1 MLEQTYYQLFGLP
14 ESASQE
20 EIKRRYRELARKYHP
35 DLNPGDPKAS
45 RTFAD
50 IATAYGVLR
59 DPDARNVYDTELMM
73 RRRIGRP
80 TAPQRGGA
88 TETSRAYQQ
97 NPHAAQ
103 IESEKAAALARK
115 CFYAGRFIE
124 AKSFAIR
131 SLSFHHKNSLAHEIL
146 GDIYVNEGRLDDAAK
161 HFTFCLQFD
170 KFNGGVHLKL
180 DRISKTSTRKKQG
193 QTRTESTNLFTTRKQ
208 RNLMALVQVFGYGAA
223 LMVLA
228 FWYIT
233 DAHHA
238 PMGVDF
244 IQSWSFYFLLMTIGL
259 SMFIGTVQSVSG
271 GLRRVADDFLLATGS
286 VRGGFPAGP
295 FLLVLNVIF
304 FPVGMLV
311 HVILVTVQQGFHQS
325 LLLMYSTVTIAT
337 VMLAVFGHVDFFETI
352 LIGGNVFFTGHF
364 AGRILGDFFR
374 ND

>member
-1 MLEQTYYQLFGLP
+1 MSEQTYYHLFGLP
-14 ESASQE
+14 ESASQD

-50 IATAYGVLR
+50 IATAYGVLS
-59 DPDARNVYDTELMM
+59 DPDARNVYDAELMM
-73 RRRIGRP
+73 RRRIGRS
-80 TAPQRGGA
+80 TAPLRGAA
-88 TETSRAYQQ
+88 TATSRAHQQ

-103 IESEKAAALARK
+103 IESEKAATLARK

-124 AKSFAIR
+124 AKNFAIR

-146 GDIYVNEGRLDDAAK
+146 GDIYMNEGRLDDAAK

-180 DRISKTSTRKKQG
+180 DRLSKISTGKKQS
-193 QTRTESTNLFTTRKQ
+193 QTRTEYTSRFTTKKQ

-223 LMVLA
+223 LMILA
-228 FWYIT
+228 FWFIN
-233 DAHHA
+233 DANDA

-244 IQSWSFYFLLMTIGL
+244 IPSWSFYFLLMTIGL
-259 SMFIGTVQSVSG
+259 SLFIGSVQSISG
-271 GLRRVADDFLLATGS
+271 GLRRVGDDFLLANGS

-295 FLLVLNVIF
+295 FLLILNVIF
-304 FPVGMLV
+304 YPVGMLV
-311 HVILVTVQQGFHQS
+311 HIVLCTVQQGFHQS
-325 LLLMYSTVTIAT
+325 LLVMYSTVTIAT
-337 VMLAVFGHVDFFETI
+337 IMLAVFGHVDFLQTI